1 MRGTVLS
8 LSSTWRHL
16 LVRNALK
23 WYIADDNYFDKALLM
38 MVIGCWLCSQTFWTW
53 RVEAVR
59 PAWNLL
65 MQSNPSGA
73 LLPIRGFFRFT
84 NHIHQCKTTIS
95 YPHFT
100 VVLKGKCPQFDN
112 VPKVETPLLKNL
124 VTIVCPQ
131 VFNQALLAKKSKV
144 SDSAVRCEFS
154 IGYWDDREEKFF
166 LPKCPNIKLCAALKV
181 YPLKF

>member
-1 MRGTVLS
+1 MVMQPNIL
-8 LSSTWRHL
+8 
-16 LVRNALK
+16 NLK
-23 WYIADDNYFDKALLM
+23 
-38 MVIGCWLCSQTFWTW
+38 S
-53 RVEAVR
+53 R
-59 PAWNLL
+59 
-65 MQSNPSGA
+65 SGASRWKLTYAIKPEWA

-112 VPKVETPLLKNL
+112 VSKVETPLLKNL

-144 SDSAVRCEFS
+144 SDSEVRCEFS
-154 IGYWDDREEKFF
+154 IGY
-166 LPKCPNIKLCAALKV
+166 
-181 YPLKF
+181 

>member
-1 MRGTVLS
+1 MQPNIL
-8 LSSTWRHL
+8 
-16 LVRNALK
+16 NLK
-23 WYIADDNYFDKALLM
+23 
-38 MVIGCWLCSQTFWTW
+38 S
-53 RVEAVR
+53 R
-59 PAWNLL
+59 
-65 MQSNPSGA
+65 SGAARLKLTYAIKPEWA
-73 LLPIRGFFRFT
+73 LLPIRGFFTFT

-144 SDSAVRCEFS
+144 SDSEVRCEFS
-154 IGYWDDREEKFF
+154 IGY
-166 LPKCPNIKLCAALKV
+166 
-181 YPLKF
+181 